1 MNKICSLL
9 FIALSVTCSNLYA
22 QDTLPR
28 FSVKNVGNNRIVV
41 GWTNA
46 FENISQISI
55 QRSPDSLKNY
65 KTILTVADPTTPQNG
80 YVDTKAPND
89 KMFYRLYILLSGG
102 TYLFSDAKRP
112 VLDTSGKTVE
122 DAVAAANPDVST
134 IFPGDTALVS
144 PNTPGAVKP
153 TGPPPYIPSKYVYT
167 AVKDGNVQISLPGD
181 DPSKYVIRFYTAE
194 EELLFELKNLKEKS
208 FKIEKSVFYKS
219 GWYNFELIEDDKT
232 IEKHKFFLRKEF

>member
-1 MNKICSLL
+1 MNKIYSLL
-9 FIALSVTCSNLYA
+9 FIAFVFTCSNIDA

-28 FSVKNVGNNRIVV
+28 FSVKNVGNNRIVI

-80 YVDTKAPND
+80 YVDTKAQHD

-102 TYLFSDAKRP
+102 TYLFSDAKRA

-134 IFPGDTALVS
+134 VFPGDSLS
-144 PNTPGAVKP
+144 TPGTVKP

-167 AVKDGNVQISLPGD
+167 AAKDGNIQISLPGD

-194 EELLFELKNLKEKS
+194 DELLFELKNLKEKS

-219 GWYNFELIEDDKT
+219 GWYNFELIENDNT
-232 IEKHKFFLRKEF
+232 VEQHKFFLRKEF

>member
-9 FIALSVTCSNLYA
+9 LIALSVTCSNISA

-28 FSVKNVGNNRIVV
+28 FSVKNVGNNRIVI

-80 YVDTKAPND
+80 YVDTKAQHD

-102 TYLFSDAKRP
+102 TYLFSDAKRA
-112 VLDTSGKTVE
+112 VLDTSGKTIE
-122 DAVAAANPDVST
+122 DVVAAGNPSGSIYPVDSSG
-134 IFPGDTALVS
+134 INPPG
-144 PNTPGAVKP
+144 PGAVKP

-167 AVKDGNVQISLPGD
+167 ALKDGNIQISLPGD
-181 DPSKYVIRFYTAE
+181 DPSKYIIRFYTAE
-194 EELLFELKNLKEKS
+194 DELLFELKNLKESS
-208 FKIEKSVFYKS
+208 FKIEKSAFYKA
-219 GWYNFELIEDDKT
+219 GWYNFELLENDKT